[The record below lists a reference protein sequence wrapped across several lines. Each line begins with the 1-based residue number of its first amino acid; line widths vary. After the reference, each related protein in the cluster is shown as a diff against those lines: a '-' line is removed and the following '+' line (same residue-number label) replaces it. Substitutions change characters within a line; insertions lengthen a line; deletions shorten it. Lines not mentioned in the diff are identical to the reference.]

1 MNHKNNGKLP
11 SYSELNNF
19 LDTSRDFGYQSFVGW
34 EHTSANNEGLKFLYS
49 IENLSQ
55 LQKIITKSLD
65 GVHPEGKDIIVP
77 LENIVSV
84 LSNIYENANRTQIG
98 DIYTRYIIPQA
109 TPRNDVETINK
120 QTIQAIVNMLRVQ
133 FETEENNKK
142 LTIWNTVYG
151 DFNKEGL
158 RAHAPIKLRNR
169 HPQYMAF
176 NMNY

>member
-77 LENIVSV
+77 LENIASV

-109 TPRNDVETINK
+109 TPRNE
-120 QTIQAIVNMLRVQ
+120 
-133 FETEENNKK
+133 
-142 LTIWNTVYG
+142 
-151 DFNKEGL
+151 DFC
-158 RAHAPIKLRNR
+158 AP
-169 HPQYMAF
+169 
-176 NMNY
+176 